1 MRRVGIYYGIKY
13 VENNGGDNYKRTFKS
28 GLSSAVIKCNYF

>member
-1 MRRVGIYYGIKY
+1 MRRILYYGIN